1 MDADQIVIAQ
11 KAYVYLADVGTLAPA
26 DDGTVLDPEWRN
38 VGYFTPE
45 SLKLNDEPAFGQ
57 VDSHQSLRPTRR
69 FQTGETETIAVD
81 LQQWSGPNFQA
92 VYGGGALSEIGAP
105 GSGHFKF
112 VKPNI
117 GERGDVAA
125 IIEVVDGTKR
135 YRWVVPRCT
144 QVEGVE
150 LGLQR
155 TSESILPLRLEVMGS
170 DVGDSSYL
178 LTNDD
183 SFAPAA

>member
-1 MDADQIVIAQ
+1 MDADEILIAQ
-11 KAYVYLADVGTLAPA
+11 KAYVYLADVGTVAPA
-26 DDGTVLDPEWRN
+26 DDSVALDPDWRN
-38 VGYFTPE
+38 VGYFTPD

-57 VDSHQSLRPTRR
+57 VESHQSLRPTRR
-69 FQTGETETIAVD
+69 FQTGETESIAVD
-81 LQQWSGPNFQA
+81 LQQWSGDNFRA
-92 VYGGGALSEIGAP
+92 VYGGGVLSEITP
-105 GSGHFKF
+105 GHFKF

-125 IIEVVDGTKR
+125 IIEVIDGTKR

-155 TSESILPLRLEVMGS
+155 TAESILPLRLEVMGS
-170 DVGDSSYL
+170 DVGDPSYL